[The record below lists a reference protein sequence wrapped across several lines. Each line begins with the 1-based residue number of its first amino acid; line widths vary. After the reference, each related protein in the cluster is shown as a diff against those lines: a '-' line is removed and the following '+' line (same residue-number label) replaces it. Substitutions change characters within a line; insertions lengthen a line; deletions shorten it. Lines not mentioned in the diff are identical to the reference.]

1 MTLYSPL
8 DDADVRSSADKEFMS
23 KSGRATGIG
32 ALLLAIG
39 ASACSPGVPE
49 KTEAAPTTRTAYIE
63 VKGMIQQLGIT

>member
-1 MTLYSPL
+1 
-8 DDADVRSSADKEFMS
+8 MS

-63 VKGMIQQLGIT
+63 VKGMVQQLGIT